1 MTPKSPD
8 IADPLA
14 PEVAVKPFSAMSE
27 AELEAWDRGFIAA
40 LEAGDDS
47 AARASLAA
55 GVPIYYAEEDTPADG
70 MIKEYPDGRRELVTF
85 ANGVESAVWML
96 QVQRLVTRTNDRVA
110 HGIQRNSPNIS
121 RLRRCLCSSDRHQT
135 VE

>member
-1 MTPKSPD
+1 MTPKSAD

-70 MIKEYPDGRRELVTF
+70 IIKEYPDGHRELVAF
-85 ANGVESAVWML
+85 ENGNEKF
-96 QVQRLVTRTNDRVA
+96 
-110 HGIQRNSPNIS
+110 
-121 RLRRCLCSSDRHQT
+121 LRSL
-135 VE
+135 